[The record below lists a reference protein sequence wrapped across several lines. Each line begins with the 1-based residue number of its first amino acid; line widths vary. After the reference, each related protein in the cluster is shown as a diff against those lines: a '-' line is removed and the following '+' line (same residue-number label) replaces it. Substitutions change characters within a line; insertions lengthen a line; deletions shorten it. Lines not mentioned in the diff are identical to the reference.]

1 MQKTQPWTG
10 KIRTIDRV
18 ADDRVTL
25 QTLAD
30 RVGVSRSTVSNAFN
44 RPDQLSDELRA
55 RILAVADELGYAGP
69 DPAARSLRG
78 GRVGAV
84 GLVQHTIR
92 YAVNDA
98 ANRLLLDGVAEVCE
112 DEGLALVLLPANPPA
127 PGRPDVLRT
136 ALVDGVIFHTSNV
149 ADGRRRAVQDRG
161 LPFVILDGRR
171 DDADLYVGVD
181 DRGGAR
187 SAAEHVLALGHRRLA
202 VVTLATDAET
212 RAVSTARY
220 EGYREAFVAAGV
232 AVDSVPVVNGGGLEL
247 HEFEARMRALL
258 DRPDR
263 PTAVLAMSDEVAA
276 GIVRVAQALGLRVP
290 DDLSVVG
297 FDDSP
302 TAFAVH
308 PALTTVRQDFQRKG
322 RLAVRLVL
330 GDLSEGRQ
338 VVLPVELV
346 VRGSTAPPPAADC

>member
-1 MQKTQPWTG
+1 M
-10 KIRTIDRV
+10 
-18 ADDRVTL
+18 ADERVTL

-30 RVGVSRSTVSNAFN
+30 RLGVSRSTVSNAFN
-44 RPDQLSDELRA
+44 RPDQLSDELRT
-55 RILAVADELGYAGP
+55 RILAVAEELGYAGP

-112 DEGLALVLLPANPPA
+112 EEGLALVLLPANPPP

-136 ALVDGVIFHTSNV
+136 AIVDGVIFHTSWQL
-149 ADGRRRAVQDRG
+149 DDRRRAIEDRG
-161 LPFVILDGRR
+161 LPVVVLDGTRR
-171 DDADLYVGVD
+171 DGDLYVGVD

-187 SAAEHVLALGHRRLA
+187 AAAEHVLALGHRRLA
-202 VVTLATDAET
+202 VVTLSEDAQLRGVKEVSISRGDGYRDAWQAHGLTDADVT
-212 RAVSTARY
+212 
-220 EGYREAFVAAGV
+220 
-232 AVDSVPVVNGGGLEL
+232 VVHGGGLEL
-247 HEFEARMRALL
+247 DAFEARIRGLL

-263 PTAVLAMSDEVAA
+263 PTAVLAMSDEVGA
-276 GIVRVAQALGLRVP
+276 GVVRVALALGLRVP
-290 DDLSVVG
+290 EDLSVVG

-302 TAFAVH
+302 TAFSVH
-308 PALTTVRQDFQRKG
+308 PPLTTVRQDFQRKG
-322 RLAVRLVL
+322 RLAVRLAL

-338 VVLPVELV
+338 IVLPVELV
-346 VRGSTAPPPAADC
+346 VRGSTAPPPPA